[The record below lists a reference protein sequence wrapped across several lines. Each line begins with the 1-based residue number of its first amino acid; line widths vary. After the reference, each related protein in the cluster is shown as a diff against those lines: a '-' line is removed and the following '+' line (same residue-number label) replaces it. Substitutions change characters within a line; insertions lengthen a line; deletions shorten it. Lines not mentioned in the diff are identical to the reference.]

1 MTTFTHTSND
11 LVLCTDSRIRPRW
24 ASRGQLG
31 WDYFD
36 KEWGRPLVSETEICE
51 LLSMVVFHLGLT
63 WRAVLAKRGTL
74 RLAFAGFDVA
84 SVAEFGEDDINRL
97 LADPGIFRNRRK
109 IEAVINNASALTRL
123 TEPLPQVLGRYSH
136 GFVRHV
142 DQPLPH
148 FTDGSKEAAVFLR
161 KAGISHIGPSTTFI
175 LMHATGVV
183 DGHWRGAG
191 RQRSR

>member
-63 WRAVLAKRGTL
+63 WQSVLDTRATL

-84 SVAEFGEDDINRL
+84 SVAKFGEEDINRH
-97 LADPGIFRNRRK
+97 LADPGVFRNRRK
-109 IEAVINNASALTRL
+109 IEAVINNASAMTHL
-123 TEPLPQVLGRYSH
+123 TEPLPQALGRYSH
-136 GFVRHV
+136 GVIRHV

-148 FTDGSKEAAVFLR
+148 FTEGSREAAALLKRQALV
-161 KAGISHIGPSTTFI
+161 ISVQAPHLSSCRQRVSS
-175 LMHATGVV
+175 M
-183 DGHWRGAG
+183 G
-191 RQRSR
+191 RQI